1 MMSDQDNP
9 VIISR
14 EMLVKANRIL
24 FKHNVVDGFGHVSL
38 RCPEN
43 EQSFM
48 LSANRAPALV
58 TTGDILTYDLKGE
71 PTEDTDRSLYLERF
85 IHAAVYRHRPDVMAV
100 VHSHSHTIV
109 PFSISED
116 SQLRPVWHMA
126 GFLGDAVPV
135 FDTKEKFGDGTD
147 LLITNME
154 MANAMAQKMGQ
165 HDVVLMRG
173 HGATIAGRNLPE
185 AVYRAIYSELN
196 ARIQFQASMLGQ
208 IKHLSKAEG
217 LATVERISPQIKRAW
232 DLWCA
237 ELED

>member
-9 VIISR
+9 AVISR
-14 EMLVKANRIL
+14 EMLVKANQIL

-38 RCPEN
+38 RCPDN
-43 EQSFM
+43 QQSFM

-85 IHAAVYRHRPDVMAV
+85 IHAAVYRQRPDVMAV

-135 FDTKEKFGDGTD
+135 FDTKEKFGDRTD

-196 ARIQFQASMLGQ
+196 ARIQVQASMLGQ